1 MTAVIEGKEG
11 KNLGMNPFMSQ
22 QWCSR
27 RKQTREKNDQS
38 FHLVMNR
45 RFRKLVSAACIS
57 FASLVISRAARAR
70 LENPRCS
77 LRLLVGILS
86 YLFILPPVTFIYGSK
101 KAIQEHDII
110 TLTLCDRY
118 KRDDKCLPF
127 VLQTSLKLIFH

>member
-70 LENPRCS
+70 TAQESPLQFTLVSRHFVIFIYSSPGHIYLRLKESNPRT
-77 LRLLVGILS
+77 RHYHFDTV
-86 YLFILPPVTFIYGSK
+86 
-101 KAIQEHDII
+101 
-110 TLTLCDRY
+110 
-118 KRDDKCLPF
+118 
-127 VLQTSLKLIFH
+127 